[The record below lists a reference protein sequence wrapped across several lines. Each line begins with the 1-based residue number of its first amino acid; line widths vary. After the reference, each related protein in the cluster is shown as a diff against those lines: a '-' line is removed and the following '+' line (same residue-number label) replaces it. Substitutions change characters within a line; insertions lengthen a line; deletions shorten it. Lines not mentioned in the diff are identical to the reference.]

1 MFNPPKNREK
11 KLDPNI
17 DSHNLNF
24 PDLQKAPKTN
34 LSKLEWMVIHD
45 LKYEKNIEIE
55 TTGKG
60 RSVVTLSKS
69 HYKCIILSHINPDQA
84 IIKKNKSFNNKV

>member
-1 MFNPPKNREK
+1 M
-11 KLDPNI
+11 
-17 DSHNLNF
+17 NF

-55 TTGKG
+55 KTGKG

-69 HYKCIILSHINPDQA
+69 HYKCIILSQINHEKACKKLNLNPDQA
-84 IIKKNKSFNNKV
+84 IMKKKTKVLITRYDSEI